1 MLRSIGERAPGS
13 YLVLKKRRRS
23 KSRQTTDF
31 AWSIAVGLLTVGGI
45 VACAHYQG
53 DIRSSGMRLGL
64 IVAAISLGVGGG
76 LYVDR
81 LTASR
86 RSSRRSGANR
96 KTRRQIRSVAFAI
109 TGVII
114 ASCVIALYIAHELY
128 IIIGV
133 AAFVLLATW
142 LWYFLESRHLSR
154 GTEAR
159 HLRDREE

>member
-1 MLRSIGERAPGS
+1 M
-13 YLVLKKRRRS
+13 KKRRRS
-23 KSRQTTDF
+23 KSRQTADI

-53 DIRSSGMRLGL
+53 DIRSPGMRLAL
-64 IVAAISLGVGGG
+64 IVAAIALGIGGG
-76 LYVDR
+76 LYADR

-86 RSSRRSGANR
+86 RSSRRSGPNR

-109 TGVII
+109 TGVVV
-114 ASCVIALYIAHELY
+114 ASCVIALYMAHELH

-142 LWYFLESRHLSR
+142 LWYFLESRHLST

-159 HLRDREE
+159 RLGDRED